1 MPEAAHPSP
10 IYTWPGVGLRA
21 RGGGVNYE
29 EIEVPDALLCES
41 AFTEDRAPDL
51 LIAAAW
57 AINGYRCSAEHL
69 QQEEPQEDVDVG

>member
-1 MPEAAHPSP
+1 
-10 IYTWPGVGLRA
+10 
-21 RGGGVNYE
+21 VNYE